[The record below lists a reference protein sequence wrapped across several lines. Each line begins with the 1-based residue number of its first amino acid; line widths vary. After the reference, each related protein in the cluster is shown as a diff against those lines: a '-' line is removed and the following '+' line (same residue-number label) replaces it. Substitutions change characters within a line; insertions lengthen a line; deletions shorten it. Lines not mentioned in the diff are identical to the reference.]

1 MGVNLVPTVSGFE
14 LWWEDFRKMGTGAPP
29 GSTTDGSVEDGCV
42 QEGEHRT
49 LRFNLNCKN
58 IGDQPLV
65 IGNPAERTD
74 IFERSVAH
82 GWIMKDDFN
91 VYTLKG
97 DNGSEFRGAKRP
109 FCLVGGAPFRCPD
122 YQGIAA
128 RGGLDRYRSELA
140 CQFIVI
146 DGITDGN
153 YTFEAITNATSVL
166 GAKKKI
172 GKVLFE
178 ENNYEDNSITL
189 RLNIDGEDVHRI

>member
-1 MGVNLVPTVSGFE
+1 MGVNLVPSVSGFE
-14 LWWEDFRKMGTGAPP
+14 LWWEDFRKMGPGAPP

-42 QEGEHRT
+42 QEGQHRT

-65 IGNPAERTD
+65 IGNPADRND
-74 IFERSVAH
+74 IFEPSVTH
-82 GWIMKDDFN
+82 GWIMKYDFN

-97 DNGSEFRGAKRP
+97 DKGTEFKGAKRP

-122 YQGIAA
+122 NQGIAA
-128 RGGLDRYRSELA
+128 RGGLDRYTSELA

-146 DGITDGN
+146 DGITDGE
-153 YTFEAITNATSVL
+153 YTVEAITNATSVFA
-166 GAKKKI
+166 AKEKT

-178 ENNYEDNSITL
+178 EDNYDDNIITR
-189 RLNIDGEDVHRI
+189 RLKIDGEFVDVI